1 MLDEI
6 VIEVLSALNKRYPN
20 DLDRMEIYLAI
31 LPSIIGYGY
40 RKLVEE
46 YLQEDIA
53 LNMAYGLML
62 K

>member
-6 VIEVLSALNKRYPN
+6 VIEILSALNKRYPN

>member
-6 VIEVLSALNKRYPN
+6 VIEILSALNKRYPN
-20 DLDRMEIYLAI
+20 DLDRMGIYLAI
-31 LPSIIGYGY
+31 LPSIIGYGH

-53 LNMAYGLML
+53 LNMAYGLLL